1 MCGIVG
7 FWERNKLSDLAKLKK
22 MNDAIYHR
30 GPDSEGFY
38 VKGQVALG
46 HRRLSILDLTNHGH
60 QPFYSPCG
68 NYILVFNGE
77 IFNFKDFYPELKS
90 KGYVFKSSSDT
101 EVLLYLL
108 MEYGVK
114 VLDRLNGFFALALWQ
129 ENEQSLTL
137 VRDRFGVKPLFY
149 LLDPEGF
156 AFSSEPKGLFAGGYT
171 KKIDEAQLDELM
183 IYRYVSGENTIFKN
197 IKRLLP
203 GHYMTIK
210 NGTDHVKINRWFHLG
225 ESALA
230 HSAIEKPLD
239 WFEEGFYDSVKL
251 RMISDVPVGTML
263 SGGLDSSSIAYT
275 QHKLGFSELSSWNVR
290 FPGYQHDESHIA
302 KRFSADLGMNYNG
315 FEFSGETQTEL
326 VKKAIYINDEP
337 LMHYTDNVLLGL
349 SLEAKKKVTV
359 LLTGEG
365 ADEVL
370 GGYVRYKPHDG
381 NVRHSILSLIQY
393 IPDRYL
399 KNARLKKLKRY
410 LSLNNQDM
418 QMLMNANGLFL
429 QDLKDMGI
437 LSSDILP
444 QYRVSILEESKK
456 IYPSNRYR
464 QLLYLE
470 QHTHLQSLN
479 DKNDRTS
486 MGASIECREPF
497 LDHRLVTGVSSL
509 PDSYFKSKGKGKLLA
524 MKTVGSHLPD
534 YIRNHR
540 KIGMSMPWEKY
551 ILENEQFR
559 YHLDNMHESPIFN
572 YGFLAHLDILQVVT
586 EFKINPEKN
595 QGWMK
600 QLFFLSL
607 WYETIFQS
615 TDD

>member
-30 GPDSEGFY
+30 GPDSEGLY
-38 VKGQVALG
+38 VNGQVALG
-46 HRRLSILDLTNHGH
+46 HRRLSILDLSSHGH

-77 IFNFKDFYPELKS
+77 IFNFKEFYPELKS
-90 KGYVFKSSSDT
+90 KGYVFESSSDT

-108 MEYGVK
+108 MEYGLK
-114 VLDRLNGFFALALWQ
+114 VLDRLNGFFAFALWQ
-129 ENEQSLTL
+129 EKEQSLTL
-137 VRDRFGVKPLFY
+137 ARDRFGVKPLFY
-149 LLDPEGF
+149 TLGSGGF
-156 AFSSEPKGLFAGGYT
+156 AFSSEPKGLFAGGYP
-171 KKIDEAQLDELM
+171 KQIDEAQLDELL
-183 IYRYVSGENTIFKN
+183 IYRYISGENTIFKN

-210 NGTDHVKINRWFHLG
+210 NGTDLIKIRRWFHLG

-230 HSAIEKPLD
+230 HPRIANPLE
-239 WFEEGFYDSVKL
+239 WYEEVFYDSVKL

-263 SGGLDSSSIAYT
+263 SGGLDSSSIAYA
-275 QHKLGFSELSSWNVR
+275 QAKLGFSDLSSWNVK
-290 FPGYQHDESHIA
+290 FPGYEHDESHIA
-302 KRFSADLGMNYNG
+302 KMLSEDLGLNYNG
-315 FEFSGETQTEL
+315 YEFSDEAQTDL
-326 VKKAIYINDEP
+326 VKKALYINDEP

-381 NVRHSILSLIQY
+381 SLRHSILSLIQFV
-393 IPDRYL
+393 PDKYL
-399 KNARLKKLKRY
+399 KNARLLKLKRY
-410 LSLNNQDM
+410 LSLNNHDL
-418 QMLMNANGLFL
+418 QMMMNANELYL
-429 QDLKDMGI
+429 QDLKNMGI
-437 LSSDILP
+437 LSANILP
-444 QYRVSILEESKK
+444 QYRVDVLEEAKK
-456 IYPSNRYR
+456 IYPTNRYR
-464 QLLYLE
+464 QLLYME

-486 MGASIECREPF
+486 MGASIECREPY
-497 LDHRLVTGVSSL
+497 LDYRLVSGVASL
-509 PDSYFKSKGKGKLLA
+509 PDGYFSSKGKGKLLS
-524 MKTVGSHLPD
+524 MKTVGAHLPE

-540 KIGMSMPWEKY
+540 KIGMSMPWGKY
-551 ILENEQFR
+551 ILENDQFR
-559 YHLDNMHESPIFN
+559 KHLESMHESPIFKS
-572 YGFLAHLDILQVVT
+572 GFLAHIEIHQVVK
-586 EFKINPEKN
+586 EFKANPGKN

-607 WYETIFQS
+607 WYTTLFE
-615 TDD
+615 